1 MHEFLDTVE
10 TPLNALAE
18 AELCPGP
25 DALARYNAAHR

>member
-10 TPLNALAE
+10 TPLNTLGE